1 MCIRDRVS
9 TQSTGFLS
17 LLAGAA
23 MPLHR
28 EFQVIGRRRPTPTD
42 KNPKIF
48 RMRLFAPNSVLAK
61 SRFWYFLCQVH
72 KVKKNTGEIL
82 ACNQIS
88 DPNPTVIKNFGFWLR
103 YDSRMGTTNI
113 YKEYRDLTRCD
124 AVDQMYNDM
133 AARHRARNRS
143 IQILDLKPIAAKNT
157 RRPNIKQFHNA
168 AIRFPLPHRVMRTPS
183 RKFRNTFR
191 ATKPSTFH

>member
-1 MCIRDRVS
+1 MLFRS
-9 TQSTGFLS
+9 AT
-17 LLAGAA
+17 
-23 MPLHR
+23 MPHNR
-28 EFQVIGRRRPTPTD
+28 EFQVIGRRRPTTTD
-42 KNPKIF
+42 PNPKIF

-88 DPNPTVIKNFGFWLR
+88 ESSPQVIKNFGFWLR

-113 YKEYRDLTRCD
+113 YKEYRDLTRGD

-143 IQILDLKPIAAKNT
+143 IQILDLKAVPAKNT
-157 RRPNIKQFHNA
+157 KRPATKQFHNSR
-168 AIRFPLPHRVMRTPS
+168 IRFPIPHRVMITPS
-183 RKFRNTFR
+183 RKFKNTFR